1 METVENGRSGHANTA
16 KSHEDPLPSQIS
28 SRRPGSIDACEKT
41 SVIES
46 GLAITCIPCVVFVV
60 FVVLVVLVVLF
71 VLKNLTERFMRFVLD

>member
-1 METVENGRSGHANTA
+1 MVENGGPGHANTG
-16 KSHEDPLPSQIS
+16 KSHEDTLPSQIS

-60 FVVLVVLVVLF
+60 FVVLVVLF

>member
-60 FVVLVVLVVLF
+60 FVVLVVLF
-71 VLKNLTERFMRFVLD
+71 VLKNLTERSMRFVID